1 MNYDKSFIEVQFPVS
16 KVSKESYKERK
27 AGSGQTLTGIGKW
40 WGRKPLVLVRA
51 ALLGL
56 LLPVSDEPKKDMDI
70 FLKIMSMDKNGL
82 LNRKTKSIS
91 AKDAF
96 EILTIRERERY
107 FAQKD
112 GELTPSWIAGIAAAE
127 KTTALEKTWG
137 RMSYDQKLI
146 YCVRPEEYANESPA
160 VWKEINAH
168 LGTKAANLQELIEEL
183 GDKKFGHRA
192 VVGDCFCGGGSVPF
206 EAARLGCDAFASD
219 LNPIA
224 SILTYA
230 ALNILSSSDN
240 DIARIK
246 EFQNRVFDEVKKEI
260 DSMGIESNS
269 EGKRSHFYIYC
280 IEATCLECGC
290 VVPLSGNWVIS
301 KHKNVVA
308 NLKYNRKKH
317 NFDIDIIQN
326 ATNKNF
332 KLAAEQITIQKNSLV
347 CLNCS
352 KSIPIKALR
361 KDRKNENNGT
371 VYGLRKWGK
380 HEFIPQETDVFRE
393 RLYCVK
399 YFKKFDNRT
408 WEETIKR
415 PSAATDASFGAVE
428 YRNPNDEDLR
438 KEQLI
443 IDAVNKNLRD
453 WMNKGIIPST
463 PIEIGY
469 NTEQVVRERGWQY
482 WHQLFNPRQL
492 LTNSLFIE
500 KTLELAK
507 SKDEVIIG
515 LLGVN
520 KIIDRNSKLCRWHV
534 MDKQEKGEDTFYNQA
549 LNTLY
554 NYTTRSLS
562 TLFPTW
568 CLNLKNTEFVSNS
581 STIVMDARNITHQC
595 DLWLTDPP
603 YADAVNYHELSEFF
617 LAWDKKLLKKAFPDW
632 YTDSKRVLAVR
643 GRDETFNNSM
653 IEVYKNLASNMLDN
667 GMQIIMF
674 THQDVS
680 VWVDLRNIVWAAGLQ
695 VTAAWTIATET
706 ESVGLKE
713 GNYVKGTVLLVL
725 RKRKSEKT
733 AFLDEIMPEVEDE
746 VKAQIRSMQ
755 RLDDKEEP
763 NFTDADYILAAYA
776 ASLKVLTSYKKIED
790 IDVAYELSRVRKSGE
805 LSPVAQ
811 VIESAKK
818 IAYDQ
823 LIPSEFDS
831 FMWRAFSAE
840 EKLYIKGLELEKNN
854 VYQLSA
860 YQELARGFGVNE
872 YKEFMENS
880 KANSARFKTA
890 SEWAGRNISG
900 GGFAGT
906 LLRNV
911 FMALYLA
918 SKDDDNVVAGKNWLK
933 NEVPTYDGNGRKI
946 IIEFLGYIATFEHIS
961 NMSHWEKEAS
971 VAIILKELVSNDG
984 V

>member
-27 AGSGQTLTGIGKW
+27 AGSGQTLTGLGKW
-40 WGRKPLVLVRA
+40 WGRKPLILVRA

-56 LLPVSDEPKKDMDI
+56 LLPVSDEPKKDMEI
-70 FLKIMSMDKNGL
+70 FLKVMSMDKNGL
-82 LNRKTKSIS
+82 LNRKTNSIS
-91 AKDAF
+91 AKAAF
-96 EILTIRERERY
+96 EILTTREREQY
-107 FAQKD
+107 FKLKD
-112 GELTPSWIAGIAAAE
+112 GNLFSSWKDGLTSIE
-127 KTTALEKTWG
+127 KTTALEKVWN

-146 YCVRPEEYANESPA
+146 YCVGAKECANESPD
-160 VWKEINAH
+160 VWKEVNAH
-168 LGTKAANLQELIEEL
+168 LDTNASNIQELICQL
-183 GDKKFGHRA
+183 GIKKFGHKA

-206 EAARLGCDAFASD
+206 EAARLGCDVFAAD

-224 SILTYA
+224 SLLSYA
-230 ALNILSSSDN
+230 ALNILSGSDN

-260 DSMGIESNS
+260 DFLGIECNS

-280 IEATCLECGC
+280 IETTCPECGC
-290 VVPLSGNWVIS
+290 VVPLSSNWVIS

-308 NLKYNRKKH
+308 NLKYNSENH
-317 NFDIDIIQN
+317 NFKIDIIQN
-326 ATNKNF
+326 ATKENF
-332 KLAAEQITIQKNSLV
+332 NLAAEQTTIQKNSVV
-347 CLNCS
+347 CLHCK
-352 KSIPIKALR
+352 KSIPIQAIR
-361 KDRKNENNGT
+361 KDRKNENNET
-371 VYGLRKWGK
+371 VYGLRKWEK
-380 HEFIPQETDVFRE
+380 EEFIPRDTDVFRE

-408 WEETIKR
+408 WEEAIKR
-415 PSAATDASFGAVE
+415 PSAATDASFGEVE
-428 YRNPNDEDLR
+428 YRNPNEEDFA

-443 IDAVNKNLRD
+443 IDMVNKNLNN
-453 WMNKGIIPST
+453 WMDKGIIPST
-463 PIEIGY
+463 QIEMGY

-482 WHQLFNPRQL
+482 WHQLFNHRQL

-507 SKDEVIIG
+507 SKDELIVG

-520 KIIDRNSKLCRWHV
+520 KIIDRNSKLCIWHV
-534 MDKQEKGEDTFYNQA
+534 MEKQEKGENTFYNQA

-568 CLNLKNTEFVSNS
+568 YLNLNNTEFVSNS
-581 STIVMDARNITHQC
+581 SIMVMDARTRVPEC
-595 DLWLTDPP
+595 DLWVTDPP

-617 LAWDKKLLKKAFPDW
+617 LAWDKMLLQKAFPEW
-632 YTDSKRVLAVR
+632 YADSKRVLAVR
-643 GRDETFNNSM
+643 GRDAAFNNSM
-653 IEVYKNLASNMLDN
+653 VDICKNLTSNMPDN

-680 VWVDLRNIVWAAGLQ
+680 VWADLRNIVWAAGLQ

-706 ESVGLKE
+706 ESGGLKE

-725 RKRKSEKT
+725 RKRESEKS

-746 VKAQIRSMQ
+746 VKAQIKSMHH
-755 RLDDKEEP
+755 LDDKEEP
-763 NFTDADYILAAYA
+763 NFSDADYILAAYA
-776 ASLKVLTSYKKIED
+776 ASLKVLTSYKTIED
-790 IDVAYELSRVRKSGE
+790 IDVVYELSRVRKSGE
-805 LSPVAQ
+805 LSPIAQ

-831 FMWRAFSAE
+831 FMWKTLSAE

-872 YKEFMENS
+872 YKDLMENS
-880 KANSARFKTA
+880 KANLARFKTA
-890 SEWAGRNISG
+890 NEWAGRNIG
-900 GGFAGT
+900 GDGFAGT

-911 FMALYLA
+911 FMALYLV
-918 SKDDDNVVAGKNWLK
+918 SKDDGNVSAGKNWLK
-933 NEVPTYDGNGRKI
+933 NEIPTYDGNGRKI
-946 IIEFLGYIATFEHIS
+946 IIEFLEYISTFEHINS
-961 NMSHWEKEAS
+961 MSHWEKEAA
-971 VAIILKELVSNDG
+971 VASILKELVISDG

>member
-1 MNYDKSFIEVQFPVS
+1 MDYDKSFIEVQFPVS

-27 AGSGQTLTGIGKW
+27 ANLGQTLTGLGKW

-56 LLPVSDEPKKDMDI
+56 LLPVSDDPKKDMDI

-96 EILTIRERERY
+96 EILTTRECEQY
-107 FAQKD
+107 FSQKD
-112 GELTPSWIAGIAAAE
+112 GELTPSWKAGISAAE
-127 KTTALEKTWG
+127 KAPALEKAWS

-146 YCVRPEEYANESPA
+146 YCVRPEEYANESPE
-160 VWKEINAH
+160 VWQEINAH
-168 LGTKAANLQELIEEL
+168 LGTKAAKLQELVEQL
-183 GDKKFGHRA
+183 GIKKFGHRA

-206 EAARLGCDAFASD
+206 EAARMGCDAFASD

-224 SILTYA
+224 GLLTWA
-230 ALNILSSSDN
+230 DINIAGASDEKIEN
-240 DIARIK
+240 L
-246 EFQNRVFDEVKKEI
+246 RVFQQNVYDAVDKQILEW
-260 DSMGIESNS
+260 GIETNEEKERANS
-269 EGKRSHFYIYC
+269 YLYC
-280 IEATCLECGC
+280 NETTCPECGYT
-290 VVPLSGNWVIS
+290 VPLSPSWVIGKGTMTAAILNGNNS
-301 KHKNVVA
+301 G
-308 NLKYNRKKH
+308 
-317 NFDIDIIQN
+317 FDIEIKSGLNSKQII
-326 ATNKNF
+326 
-332 KLAAEQITIQKNSLV
+332 AAEEMATIKNSSMY
-347 CLNCS
+347 CPHCK
-352 KSIPIKALR
+352 KSVPISALR
-361 KDRKNENNGT
+361 KDKSEG
-371 VYGLRKWGK
+371 YGLRQWGK
-380 HEFIPQETDVFRE
+380 NEFVPRDNDIFRE
-393 RLYCVK
+393 RLYCIK
-399 YFKKFDNRT
+399 YEY
-408 WEETIKR
+408 EEEYYDSKGELKTKR
-415 PSAATDASFGAVE
+415 VRYYTAPTTA
-428 YRNPNDEDLR
+428 DLAR
-438 KEQLI
+438 EQKVINLI
-443 IDAVNKNLRD
+443 SERYSY
-453 WMNKGIIPST
+453 WQEKGYIPSSE
-463 PIEIGY
+463 IEAGY
-469 NTEQVVRERGWQY
+469 NTSQLIRERGWKY

-492 LTNSLFIE
+492 LVHGLFLQKIDE
-500 KTLELAK
+500 YAKT
-507 SKDEVIIG
+507 KDELVVG

-520 KIIDRNSKLCRWHV
+520 KLCNWSAKLSRWNS
-534 MDKQEKGEDTFYNQA
+534 DGANEKGQEVFSNQA

-554 NYTTRSLS
+554 NYLSRTVTSLGTS
-562 TLFPTW
+562 WFFNINNFEISNESNIE
-568 CLNLKNTEFVSNS
+568 LNDARIVSNQS
-581 STIVMDARNITHQC
+581 DFWI
-595 DLWLTDPP
+595 TDPP

-617 LAWDKKLLKKAFPDW
+617 LAWDKKILKKAFPDW
-632 YTDSKRVLAVR
+632 YAESKRVLAVR
-643 GRDETFNNSM
+643 GRDETFNSSM
-653 IEVYKNLASNMLDN
+653 VDVYTNLANNMPDS

-680 VWVDLRNIVWAAGLQ
+680 VWADLRNIVWAAGLQ

-706 ESVGLKE
+706 ESIGLKE

-776 ASLKVLTSYKKIED
+776 ASLKVLTSYKNIED

-831 FMWRAFSAE
+831 FLWKALSAE

-854 VYQLSA
+854 IYQLSA
-860 YQELARGFGVNE
+860 YQELSRGFGVNG
-872 YKEFMENS
+872 YKEFMENA
-880 KANSARFKTA
+880 KANYARFKTPN
-890 SEWAGRNISG
+890 EWAGRNISG
-900 GGFAGT
+900 DGFAGT

-933 NEVPTYDGNGRKI
+933 NEVPTYDGHGRKI
-946 IIEFLGYIATFEHIS
+946 IIEFLGYIASFEHIS

-971 VAIILKELVSNDG
+971 VAMILKELISNDG

>member
-16 KVSKESYKERK
+16 KISKESYKERK
-27 AGSGQTLTGIGKW
+27 AGSGQTLTGLGKW

-56 LLPVSDEPKKDMDI
+56 LLPVSDEPKEDMDI

-91 AKDAF
+91 AKVAF
-96 EILTIRERERY
+96 EILTTRECEQY
-107 FAQKD
+107 FALKD
-112 GELTPSWIAGIAAAE
+112 GELIPSWKAGITAAE
-127 KTTALEKTWG
+127 KATALEKAWS

-146 YCVRPEEYANESPA
+146 YCVRPEEYANERPA
-160 VWKEINAH
+160 VWKEIDTH
-168 LGTKAANLQELIEEL
+168 LGTKATNLQELIEQL
-183 GDKKFGHRA
+183 GVKKFGHRA

-206 EAARLGCDAFASD
+206 EAARMGCDVFASD
-219 LNPIA
+219 LNPITGL
-224 SILTYA
+224 LTWA
-230 ALNILSSSDN
+230 DLNIAGASDEK
-240 DIARIK
+240 IAKLR
-246 EFQNRVFDEVKKEI
+246 EFQQKVYEAVDKQII
-260 DSMGIESNS
+260 DWGIETNNKN
-269 EGKRSHFYIYC
+269 ERAYYYIYC
-280 IEATCLECGC
+280 NEATCPECGWN
-290 VVPLSGNWVIS
+290 VPLSPSWLIRKGTMTAAILTES
-301 KHKNVVA
+301 KENGF
-308 NLKYNRKKH
+308 N
-317 NFDIDIIQN
+317 IDIKSGLCTKELKLTDEMSTI
-326 ATNKNF
+326 KNGSMCCPHC
-332 KLAAEQITIQKNSLV
+332 KRSV
-347 CLNCS
+347 P
-352 KSIPIKALR
+352 IPALR
-361 KDRKNENNGT
+361 RDTTDG
-371 VYGLRKWGK
+371 YGLRQWDKK
-380 HEFIPQETDVFRE
+380 DIIARETDIFRE
-393 RLYCVK
+393 RLYCICNVDINGK
-399 YFKKFDNRT
+399 QYFTAPTTADFAR
-408 WEETIKR
+408 
-415 PSAATDASFGAVE
+415 
-428 YRNPNDEDLR
+428 
-438 KEQLI
+438 EQQVI
-443 IDAVNKNLRD
+443 NLLSERFSE
-453 WMNKGIIPST
+453 WQEKGYIPSSE
-463 PIEIGY
+463 IEAGDE
-469 NTEQVVRERGWQY
+469 TSRLLRERGWKY

-492 LTNSLFIE
+492 LVNGLFMQKISEIATTND
-500 KTLELAK
+500 ELA
-507 SKDEVIIG
+507 IG
-515 LLGVN
+515 QLSVN
-520 KIIDRNSKLCRWHV
+520 RLSTYNSKLCYVISTRESGGIA
-534 MDKQEKGEDTFYNQA
+534 QTFTNQA
-549 LNTLY
+549 LNTMY
-554 NYTTRSLS
+554 NYGTRAFLYLNEIWETNIKTKEIKTSFLVALS
-562 TLFPTW
+562 
-568 CLNLKNTEFVSNS
+568 
-581 STIVMDARNITHQC
+581 DARNLTHQC
-595 DLWLTDPP
+595 DLWITDPP

-617 LAWDKKLLKKAFPDW
+617 LAWDKKLLKKAFPEW
-632 YTDSKRVLAVR
+632 YADSKRVLAVR

-653 IEVYKNLASNMLDN
+653 IDVYKNLAANMPDN

-680 VWVDLRNIVWAAGLQ
+680 VWADLKNIVWAAGLQ

-725 RKRKSEKT
+725 RKRKSERT

-818 IAYDQ
+818 IAHDQ

-831 FMWRAFSAE
+831 FMWKALSAE

-872 YKEFMENS
+872 YKEFMGNS
-880 KANSARFKTA
+880 KANFARFKTA
-890 SEWAGRNISG
+890 SEWAGRNING
-900 GGFAGT
+900 DGFAGT

-946 IIEFLGYIATFEHIS
+946 ILEFLGYIATFEHIS

-971 VAIILKELVSNDG
+971 VAMILKELVSNDG